1 MPAKRHQKAL
11 IGAFQ
16 GSFGGRKHQ
25 KDQIGA
31 FQAGLS
37 GRGPSLVD
45 LVQLYLVD
53 LVQLY
58 LVDQVQRPG
67 PAGLSGAEVLDLV
80 QHKELDLVQG

>member
-1 MPAKRHQKAL
+1 MIPAAVPAKRHQKTL
-11 IGAFQ
+11 
-16 GSFGGRKHQ
+16 
-25 KDQIGA
+25 IGA

-37 GRGPSLVD
+37 GRGPS
-45 LVQLYLVD
+45 LVD

>member
-25 KDQIGA
+25 KDRIGA

-37 GRGPSLVD
+37 GRGPSLVN
-45 LVQLYLVD
+45 LI
-53 LVQLY
+53 QLY

>member
-25 KDQIGA
+25 KDRIGA

-45 LVQLYLVD
+45 LVHQVKL
-53 LVQLY
+53 
-58 LVDQVQRPG
+58 DQVQRPG

>member
-25 KDQIGA
+25 KDRIGA

-45 LVQLYLVD
+45 LVQ
-53 LVQLY
+53 
-58 LVDQVQRPG
+58 
-67 PAGLSGAEVLDLV
+67 
-80 QHKELDLVQG
+80 HKELDLVQG